1 LVALII
7 LFHYKTW
14 ELISDIFEIRG
25 AVRYSNLWAF
35 TRQSCKSWRS
45 MITGFVEE
53 ERGFFGFNGSW
64 LLWHRHPACEQYS
77 FILASFLVAVKYF

>member
-1 LVALII
+1 
-7 LFHYKTW
+7 
-14 ELISDIFEIRG
+14 
-25 AVRYSNLWAF
+25 
-35 TRQSCKSWRS
+35 